1 MECFD
6 VVNARDEVVGRQ
18 SRAEVHRLGLMHR
31 AAHVLLTN
39 ARGEIFLQKRSLGKD
54 SSPGLWDSSSSG
66 HVDSGEDYDHAA
78 VREVREELNH
88 SLPIPPVRL
97 FKIPACAETGHEFV
111 WVYHARAEGP
121 FQLNPNE
128 LESGGW
134 FSREEIT
141 RWTTAS
147 PEEFAPSFLLIW
159 RRLLT
164 EKDWT
169 RLETGPTP

>member
-1 MECFD
+1 MEFFD
-6 VVNARDEVVGRQ
+6 VVNALDEVVGRQ
-18 SRAEVHRLGLMHR
+18 PRAEVHRLGLMHR

-39 ARGEIFLQKRSLGKD
+39 ARGEFFLQKRSLHKD

-78 VREVREELNH
+78 IREVWEELNH
-88 SLPIPPVRL
+88 SFLIPPVRL

-121 FQLNPNE
+121 FRPNPDE
-128 LESGGW
+128 IESGGW

-141 RWTTAS
+141 RWTAAR

-159 RRLLT
+159 QRLT
-164 EKDWT
+164 AENHWV
-169 RLETGPTP
+169 RLEASPTP